1 MKEIGLK
8 LKTKREED
16 GLSLEEVASDLKIRE
31 SQLKY
36 LEEGNREAFDDVIT
50 IKYIIRDYAKY
61 LGLDGDSLL
70 DEFNEYLFEETS
82 KISLE
87 EIELAKKAKEEKERD
102 MKILS
107 PYTVTSKDR
116 RRKYIVIGI
125 VIFIIVGLVIAYIIA
140 KNNGN
145 NSDFVESK
153 ISYRVG
159 D

>member
-8 LKTKREED
+8 LRTKREED

-61 LGLDGDSLL
+61 LGLDGDSLM

-87 EIELAKKAKEEKERD
+87 EIELAKKIKEEKEKD

-107 PYTVTSKDR
+107 PYTITSKDR
-116 RRKYIVIGI
+116 RRKYIIIGVISFL
-125 VIFIIVGLVIAYIIA
+125 VVGLVIGYIVV
-140 KNNGN
+140 KNNSN
-145 NSDFVESK
+145 NNDFVESK
-153 ISYRVG
+153 INEAG